1 MLQSVF
7 VSLQPFAW
15 RSARRSARLSRA
27 TLRRLAL
34 PLALLLA
41 LPALAERADRDR
53 PLQIE
58 ANRLQHDEARQ
69 VTLIEGR
76 ITATKGSIVMRGER
90 MEVRQDAQGRQS
102 ALLSAAPGE
111 RVFFRQKREGLDE
124 FIEGQAERAEYDSAR
139 DVLTLRGQAV
149 LRTVR
154 ADASVVNEVEGQVIV
169 FNNSSETYSVDGRSD
184 AGSARVRATIA
195 PRSVTTAPS
204 THPPGSAPPAVPLR
218 SSPRLQ
224 P

>member
-1 MLQSVF
+1 MFESVYH
-7 VSLQPFAW
+7 LH
-15 RSARRSARLSRA
+15 R
-27 TLRRLAL
+27 TLFRPLLLPLVL
-34 PLALLLA
+34 PLALL
-41 LPALAERADRDR
+41 PASPAQAERADRDR

-69 VTLIEGR
+69 LTLIEGR

-90 MEVRQDAQGRQS
+90 MEVRQDAQGGQS

-111 RVFFRQKREGLDE
+111 RVYFRQKREGLDE

-149 LRTVR
+149 LRTLG
-154 ADASVVNEVEGQVIV
+154 ADASVRNQVEGQVIV
-169 FNNSSETYSVDGRSD
+169 FNNSSETYTVDGRSD
-184 AGSARVRATIA
+184 AGSTRVRATIA
-195 PRSVTTAPS
+195 PRSVTTTPS
-204 THPPGSAPPAVPLR
+204 THPPGSATPAVPLR